1 MPGNRGNLSSE
12 VAPDLFNHN
21 MGLITR
27 KPVFGVSVIARLKL
41 SSNLMI
47 GRNSASSAHN
57 CMSSD
62 EA

>member
-1 MPGNRGNLSSE
+1 MYVASWASDAGTQFLSFIMDMHAE
-12 VAPDLFNHN
+12 Y
-21 MGLITR
+21 I
-27 KPVFGVSVIARLKL
+27 
-41 SSNLMI
+41 SSSHGMI